1 MLVLRWAILF
11 LGLLNLGDV
20 ARADSKYIRHDA
32 KNRQVIVFVH
42 GVMGNSVDTWTN
54 GETKVFWPNLISG
67 LLPIEWVIF
76 RNLDVMAVF
85 DDDTLA
91 NR

>member
-54 GETKVFWPNLISG
+54 GETKVFWPNLISNDEAFTG
-67 LLPIEWVIF
+67 ANIF
-76 RNLDVMAVF
+76 VVGRAQNQTDQRA
-85 DDDTLA
+85 
-91 NR
+91 